1 MILRNPLAPYILRNL
16 ERFESSIKIHFLFAK
31 LLQILTIFE
40 EEVQARKANFFFF
53 FWGGGGHYLGSTHLH
68 TPNWHFPL
76 TRHSETFP
84 FSYMKFLS
92 TESKYLEFL
101 RKKIGKGLSRT
112 RTRSVASAVHLPYH
126 YATENL
132 LTIDG
137 LIWRYI
143 ATTLT
148 PNRS

>member
-1 MILRNPLAPYILRNL
+1 MKSNKTNSHSALKRIRIRHFRYEKRNGAEMCDPQLFLGSLWGTYLSA
-16 ERFESSIKIHFLFAK
+16 KI
-31 LLQILTIFE
+31 
-40 EEVQARKANFFFF
+40 FFGITF
-53 FWGGGGHYLGSTHLH
+53 LGSTHLH
-68 TPNWHFPL
+68 TPNWHFTL